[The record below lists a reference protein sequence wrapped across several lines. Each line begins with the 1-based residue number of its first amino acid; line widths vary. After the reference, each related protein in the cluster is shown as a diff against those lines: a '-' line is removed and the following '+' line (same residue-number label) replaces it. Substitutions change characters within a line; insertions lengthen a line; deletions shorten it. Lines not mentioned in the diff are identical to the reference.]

1 MLRIALTTLALALT
15 LLVAFPGTAS
25 AQRIKDVARVKGDR
39 LQQMKGLGLVIGL
52 AGTGD
57 STRFALSKKLYGD
70 LLGNLG
76 VEISEDELRS
86 KNVAAVMVDAQVP
99 ASTIPGSS
107 IEVTISSIG
116 DAKSLAG
123 GRLLETTLFGPGVSN
138 DVVYAV
144 AQGPVREMPTSGT
157 VVGGTAILEEDISIP
172 FQIEGDRFQ
181 IVLNRPDFST
191 ASRIARSINEF
202 PYLRFR
208 LGGEHAIANAVNPG
222 MVEVK
227 IPPKLRGKHDT
238 IELISRCM
246 DIEIPDVDREAR
258 VVIDDA
264 THMVTVNG
272 AVRVSP
278 VVVILGEAQIRILP
292 PTGTGQQHPLLIDVI
307 DALRVEGFTEEQIPT
322 VIRNINR
329 SGALLGVLEES

>member
-1 MLRIALTTLALALT
+1 MLRIALTTIGLALV
-15 LLVAFPGTAS
+15 LVLGFPATAE

-57 STRFALSKKLYGD
+57 STRFTLSQKLYSN

-76 VEISEDELRS
+76 MDISEEELKS

-107 IEVTISSIG
+107 IEVTISSVG

-123 GRLLETTLFGPGVSN
+123 GRLLETTLFGPGSN
-138 DVVYAV
+138 SEVVYAV
-144 AQGPVREMPTSGT
+144 AQGSVRELPTSAT

-181 IVLNRPDFST
+181 VVLNRPDFST
-191 ASRIARSINEF
+191 ASRIARAINEF

-208 LGGEHAIANAVNPG
+208 LGGDHSIATAVNPG
-222 MVEVK
+222 LVDVK
-227 IPPKLRGKHDT
+227 IPAKLRSRHDT

-246 DIEIPDVDREAR
+246 DIEIPDVDREAL
-258 VVIDDA
+258 VVIDSA

-272 AVRVSP
+272 AVRVAP
-278 VVVILGEAQIRILP
+278 VVVILGDAQIRILTP
-292 PTGTGQQHPLLIDVI
+292 AGSSQQHPLLIDVI
-307 DALRVEGFTEEQIPT
+307 DALRVEGFTEEQIPK
-322 VIRNINR
+322 VIRNIDR
-329 SGALLGVLEES
+329 SGALLGTLEEN